1 LSDKLED
8 TRRLLLLS
16 SEDGLPD
23 LKRAR
28 SGALGAIR
36 SLQRSGKW
44 PDDLDLLVVS
54 DTYGLVEPVYTDE
67 PPLLIPFSLAENT
80 NWWVDFIT
88 RNLDNYISRRSYSN
102 ALVMAKEEHVP
113 ALSASRNLRDLE
125 PTWLGTAPRDVAHLK
140 AWISRSPIATPQARD
155 AQLDGKARSRKQGS
169 RVIASE
175 TASIEAGAATSH
187 NSKLIEEAIYSDHFM
202 LVLSKMGRGE
212 IEQVSR
218 ELDGAWARRAARRH
232 ERPSVSNI
240 VVKSARLPWS
250 QRPAM
255 TLYGRL
261 LESIGMQSV
270 LGSINKAVAQIAV
283 TEPGRYRDIL
293 ARLPGDE
300 SEFMT
305 DLLHLLWEASS
316 RMDKDEIAILR
327 AYLSDEC
334 SHGELRRLA
343 LPRNLWLE
351 ERYEVMRSVIRCFS
365 GLAQDGS
372 LSDHRRVWIW
382 LQEIENL
389 LAYSDHDRWELVKGL
404 ETLAGDAPRYITVWL
419 NVSPGSAAGTQE
431 IQSALENRLVITHD
445 LTKEEV

>member
-1 LSDKLED
+1 MSDKLEE
-8 TRRLLLLS
+8 TRKLVLLS
-16 SEDGLPD
+16 SDDGLPD

-36 SLQRSGKW
+36 SLQKGGKW

-54 DTYGLVEPVYTDE
+54 DTYGLVEPIYTDE

-80 NWWVDFIT
+80 NWWIDFIT
-88 RNLDNYISRRSYSN
+88 RNLDNYISRRSYAD
-102 ALVMAKEEHVP
+102 ALVMAKEEHAP
-113 ALSASRNLRDLE
+113 ALRASRNLRNLK
-125 PTWLGTAPRDVAHLK
+125 PTWLGTAPRDVAQLK
-140 AWISRSPIATPQARD
+140 AWISGNPIATPQAGG
-155 AQLDGKARSRKQGS
+155 AQLDGKARTRKQSS
-169 RVIASE
+169 RV
-175 TASIEAGAATSH
+175 TAPSKTADVEGGTANG
-187 NSKLIEEAIYSDHFM
+187 KLIEEAIYSDHFM
-202 LVLSKMGRGE
+202 LVLSKMSREE
-212 IEQVSR
+212 IEQVR
-218 ELDGAWARRAARRH
+218 QELDGEWARRAVRRH

-250 QRPAM
+250 QRPAI

-334 SHGELRRLA
+334 SHSELRRMA
-343 LPRNLWLE
+343 LPRNLRLE
-351 ERYEVMRSVIRCFS
+351 ERYEVMRSVINCFS
-365 GLAQDGS
+365 GLAQGGT

-382 LQEIENL
+382 LHEIENL
-389 LAYSDHDRWELVKGL
+389 LAYSEHDRWELVKGL
-404 ETLAGDAPRYITVWL
+404 ETLAGDAPRYVTLWMNI
-419 NVSPGSAAGTQE
+419 SPSSAAGMQE
-431 IQSALENRLVITHD
+431 VQAALENKLVITHD
-445 LTKEEV
+445 LTAQ

>member
-1 LSDKLED
+1 LSDNSEG
-8 TRRLLLLS
+8 TRRLLILS
-16 SEDGLPD
+16 SQSDGNGQDGLPD

-36 SLQRSGKW
+36 SLQKSGKW
-44 PDDLDLLVVS
+44 PEDLDLLVVS

-80 NWWVDFIT
+80 NWWIDFIT
-88 RNLDNYISRRSYSN
+88 RNLDNYISRRAYTD
-102 ALVMAKEEHVP
+102 ALVMAKEEHMP
-113 ALSASRNLRDLE
+113 ALRASRNLRGLE
-125 PTWLGTAPRDVAHLK
+125 PTWLGTDPRDVTQLK
-140 AWISRSPIATPQARD
+140 AWVSGSPTQAED
-155 AQLDGKARSRKQGS
+155 AQLDGKAKPRSRRLS
-169 RVIASE
+169 NPIPAD
-175 TASIEAGAATSH
+175 IEAGAPISH
-187 NSKLIEEAIYSDHFM
+187 NGKLIEEAIYSDHFM
-202 LVLSKMGRGE
+202 LVLSKMGREE
-212 IEQVSR
+212 IEQVR
-218 ELDGAWARRAARRH
+218 QEIDGAWARRAVRRH

-250 QRPAM
+250 QRPAI

-261 LESIGMQSV
+261 LESIGMQGV

-334 SHGELRRLA
+334 SHGELRRMA

-351 ERYEVMRSVIRCFS
+351 ERYEVMRSVIHCFS
-365 GLAQDGS
+365 GLGHGGS

-404 ETLAGDAPRYITVWL
+404 ETLAGDAPRYITLWM
-419 NVSPGSAAGTQE
+419 NISPGSPTGIQE
-431 IQSALENRLVITHD
+431 IQSALENKLIITHN
-445 LTKEEV
+445 LTENK